1 MCPFESEDARMPDLQ
16 THGTPEDTPLS
27 RALAD
32 LSVLRQA
39 RDELNVVMQHVSAAP
54 LDASTTAMMRRWLQ
68 THSAPALEAQQRLLL
83 TLGAG
88 P

>member
-1 MCPFESEDARMPDLQ
+1 MPDLQ
-16 THGTPEDTPLS
+16 IHGTPEDAALS
-27 RALAD
+27 GALAD

-39 RDELNVVMQHVSAAP
+39 RDELNVVMQQVSAAP

-83 TLGAG
+83 TLGG
-88 P
+88 RP

>member
-1 MCPFESEDARMPDLQ
+1 MPGLQ
-16 THGTPEDTPLS
+16 IHGTPEDAPLS

-32 LSVLRQA
+32 LAVLRQA
-39 RDELNVVMQHVSAAP
+39 REELNVLMAHLTAAP

-83 TLGAG
+83 TLGG
-88 P
+88 RP